1 MRVTALW
8 HPVPA
13 SDRLRE
19 ASESLHHPAAPGVE
33 GPPGASDGEQ
43 LATHR
48 RDLAARLQRGASP
61 APPVARVSSPKADGR
76 QRPSGQPTREDTSV
90 QRATGAVRK
99 AVYEPACLGCSYGAR
114 PGRSPQQAWEAGT
127 VGSAK
132 RHSHWG
138 LDADRRG
145 FYDAMDHAGLGTLV
159 EHRRG
164 DQRVVRHMGQGLQAG
179 GRAEGPGRQQAA
191 GTPHGGSAR
200 PRRAN
205 VARHEGFDRGAAPGR
220 RRDARGAVL
229 SVRSCAACL
238 VGFPYQDAAEPCLS
252 DLRDRCPRVHRA
264 RPPDQTR
271 RMECGRWA
279 SARRQRRAQG
289 HPETC
294 ALLGVTHLGRP
305 TRTGQETVRRKPG
318 AQRLRTQLQEI
329 TQTLRAR
336 RPWPRRQLGAWR
348 RSGLPGH
355 ARDAGG
361 PRHMRLRRVLRAW
374 LLRSGCQTR
383 RRRRQRPRRTWPRL
397 YALATPWRPPPHL
410 LPPEPAHRLRVMTRG
425 KRPVREGRT
434 PGSVRGVSGNRH
446 PYRDLP
452 IAEVSS

>member
-138 LDADRRG
+138 LDTDRRG

-179 GRAEGPGRQQAA
+179 GRAGPTWPGTRALTAGRRQGAA
-191 GTPHGGSAR
+191 GTPGAPSSACGPVPLASSASR
-200 PRRAN
+200 TKTP
-205 VARHEGFDRGAAPGR
+205 P
-220 RRDARGAVL
+220 
-229 SVRSCAACL
+229 S
-238 VGFPYQDAAEPCLS
+238 
-252 DLRDRCPRVHRA
+252 RV
-264 RPPDQTR
+264 
-271 RMECGRWA
+271 
-279 SARRQRRAQG
+279 
-289 HPETC
+289 
-294 ALLGVTHLGRP
+294 
-305 TRTGQETVRRKPG
+305 
-318 AQRLRTQLQEI
+318 
-329 TQTLRAR
+329 
-336 RPWPRRQLGAWR
+336 
-348 RSGLPGH
+348 
-355 ARDAGG
+355 
-361 PRHMRLRRVLRAW
+361 
-374 LLRSGCQTR
+374 
-383 RRRRQRPRRTWPRL
+383 
-397 YALATPWRPPPHL
+397 
-410 LPPEPAHRLRVMTRG
+410 
-425 KRPVREGRT
+425 
-434 PGSVRGVSGNRH
+434 
-446 PYRDLP
+446 
-452 IAEVSS
+452 